1 MQNNLLFYSENL
13 LNLYAQFVRDSNIEL
28 LVHFKSLHYPMI
40 IFGILVLIVLAF
52 GYQMATEV

>member
-1 MQNNLLFYSENL
+1 LFYSENL